1 MGLDRRGFIQFIVGG
16 AVGSLFTPIPWKLTD
31 DLSIWTQN
39 WPWIPRNIKGAN
51 AYASTLSKLCPTN
64 CALKVRTVGGHPVRA
79 IGDPDNPL
87 SGGKLSSIAA
97 SEVQL
102 LYSPGRLKRPLRKSA
117 DGAFRAISWGD
128 AVAIMEEKLGSI
140 KGLSGKLAVISGD
153 PNGTINEVLAGF
165 AAQAGSDAFFV
176 MPCEAQSAS
185 RVWQGLLGQEGQL
198 GFDIENSDYVLAL
211 GADILESWGP
221 AVSNRRAYSAQRPLG
236 EAPKT
241 QYIYAGPVQNNTAA
255 GSDRWVPVKPGT
267 EAVLA
272 AVLCNLLIQK
282 GKTIDSPDFD
292 AFKTVVGGY
301 STGKAAAITG
311 VPEAQINQLADE
323 LLKAS
328 KPLVI
333 FGSAFGQGAGAA
345 LVLSGIGLNLLANGL
360 NNSGGLKVIPEVDKA
375 VSASPDRKTMFAKDL
390 VAYLQ
395 EVEKGQA
402 PEMLL
407 VYEANPVYALPQP
420 AVTAEALKK
429 IPFKVSFT
437 CFLDETA
444 MACDLV
450 LPNPMG
456 LERFDD
462 ICNPY
467 GLASATYNAMHP
479 VIAPLVDAAP
489 AGDVLLDVAKRLNM
503 SLGFDTFKQV
513 LEAKAANAGGDFKKL
528 RGSYTAST
536 TLVPVMSPPLG
547 ADVLNRALASIK
559 SEGIGLAPVN
569 NLNYG
574 TAQVATPPL
583 NLKTVRDTV
592 LLGDRS
598 FVHMNGATASKLGVT
613 EGSLVKVSSEA
624 GECTVLV
631 HIFEGVMDDVVAA
644 PLGFGRTAFDEFTR
658 GKGSNTAQLMTAA
671 IEPGSGFPVWT
682 STSVKIAK
690 I

>member
-31 DLSIWTQN
+31 DLSIWSQN
-39 WPWIPRNIKGAN
+39 WPWIPRNIKGDT
-51 AYASTLSKLCPTN
+51 AYAATLSKLCPTN
-64 CALKVRTVGGHPVRA
+64 CAIKVRTVGGHPVRA

-87 SGGKLSSIAA
+87 SGGKISSLAA
-97 SEVQL
+97 AEVQL
-102 LYSPGRLKRPLRKSA
+102 LYSPGRLKRPLRKSP
-117 DGAFRAISWGD
+117 DGAFRAISWEE

-140 KGLSGKLAVISGD
+140 KGLAGKLAVISGD
-153 PNGTINEVLAGF
+153 TNGTINEVLAGF
-165 AAQAGSDAFFV
+165 AAQAGSDDFFI

-198 GFDIENSDYVLAL
+198 GFDIDNSDYVLAI
-211 GADILESWGP
+211 GADFLESWGP
-221 AVSNRRAYSAQRPLG
+221 AVHNRRVFSAKRPVG
-236 EAPKT
+236 EAPKA
-241 QYIYAGPVQNNTAA
+241 QFVYAGPVQNNTAA
-255 GSDRWVPVKPGT
+255 VSDHWVPIKPGT

-292 AFKTVVGGY
+292 AFKGIVGGY
-301 STGKAAAITG
+301 SLGKAAAITG
-311 VPEAQINQLADE
+311 VPEAQINLLADG

-333 FGSAFGQGAGAA
+333 LGSAFGQGAGAA
-345 LVLSGIGLNLLANGL
+345 LVLAGIGLNLLAGGL
-360 NNSGGLKVIPEVDKA
+360 NNSGGMVVIPEIAKA
-375 VSASPDRKTMFAKDL
+375 VSASPDRKDMLAKD
-390 VAYLQ
+390 VVTYLQ
-395 EVEKGQA
+395 KVEKGQA
-402 PEMLL
+402 PEMLI
-407 VYEANPVYALPQP
+407 VYEANPVYSLPQP
-420 AVTAEALKK
+420 SATAEALKK

-437 CFLDETA
+437 SFLDETA
-444 MACDLV
+444 MTCDLV

-462 ICNPY
+462 ICTPY
-467 GLASATYNAMHP
+467 GLAAATYNAVHP
-479 VIAPLVDAAP
+479 VIKPLVDAVP
-489 AGDVLLDVAKRLNM
+489 TGDVLLGLAKRLNM
-503 SLGFDTFKQV
+503 SLGFDNFKQV
-513 LEAKAANAGGDFKKL
+513 LEAKARNAGGDFNKL
-528 RGSYTAST
+528 RGSFTMST

-547 ADVLNRALASIK
+547 TDVLHKALASIK
-559 SEGIGLAPVN
+559 SEGLCLAPEN
-569 NLNYG
+569 KLNYG
-574 TAQVATPPL
+574 TAQVATPPF
-583 NLKTVRDTV
+583 NLKTVRNTV
-592 LLGDRS
+592 LLGERS
-598 FVHMNGATASKLGVT
+598 FVHLNGATASKLGVK

-644 PLGFGRTAFDEFTR
+644 PLGFGHTAFDEFTR